1 MISRTF
7 ATAWG
12 VRISGAFFSVSCAGA
27 TVVAMFSP
35 ISEIADAGF
44 TLLVPERR
52 FKAYSAI
59 FPLDAT
65 VGAAVADVSPGAG
78 SGRRH
83 WEKVV
88 STLIT
93 KAITL

>member
-1 MISRTF
+1 
-7 ATAWG
+7 
-12 VRISGAFFSVSCAGA
+12 
-27 TVVAMFSP
+27 MFSP

-52 FKAYSAI
+52 FKAFSAI

-65 VGAAVADVSPGAG
+65 DGAAVADGLGGEG
-78 SGRRH
+78 SGLH
-83 WEKVV
+83 HYEKVV

-93 KAITL
+93 KAFTL